1 MANLLEIAQQTT
13 KKVTFP
19 KIKETDKA
27 ADIVR
32 RFCTYYANI
41 RRYQCQELLSQ
52 EVGALAVEV
61 FGQDNVY
68 TAYKVKDIM
77 GDIETIGYDQAHF
90 SNKLK
95 RLFEGMSLR
104 DEENHE
110 HLFGEQILLT
120 LHGSRLPATK
130 SAEDT
135 KRTLYLLIVDD
146 SKVRVPL
153 KKNLSF
159 WRESSSQTRYGLV
172 SFSFLELMS
181 IHSEGI
187 YKECSYY
194 GNIQK
199 IANVLKREY
208 EDALAANLNAQYVNQ
223 STKTIASVREDKIF
237 QDYEM
242 NSNTSFLD
250 LGFSKV
256 EVDTERY
263 RGSDFDKEK
272 FRVLENEWEKLCNHL
287 PHSTVEPELKFRKLG
302 KHKASG
308 LYVPGLNIMAVDV
321 RDSSSFIHEYGHYLD
336 YTYDQSGIISSTS
349 HSFKDIRNIY
359 KASLLKLIQIA
370 EETRLDLAQAVH
382 IKKKLDYY
390 LTPTEVFARGFEW
403 WVFETYTKDSE
414 LLSDEATYYS
424 RLEYRALR
432 QCRHL
437 LFAFFD
443 TFFENYRAM
452 QPIYKVEK
460 EPKTLVACRKP
471 LEDKPTT
478 EGKQL
483 SLFEF

>member
-1 MANLLEIAQQTT
+1 MANLLAVAQQTT

-27 ADIVR
+27 EDIVR
-32 RFCTYYANI
+32 KFCTYYANI
-41 RRYQCQELLSQ
+41 RRYQSQELFSQ
-52 EVGALAVEV
+52 EVGAVAVEV

-90 SNKLK
+90 SNTLK

-135 KRTLYLLIVDD
+135 KRTLYLLIIDA

-159 WRESSSQTRYGLV
+159 CRESSSQTRYGLV

-199 IANVLKREY
+199 T
-208 EDALAANLNAQYVNQ
+208 ANLNAQYVNQ

-237 QDYEM
+237 QDHEM

-272 FRVLENEWEKLCNHL
+272 FRVLEK
-287 PHSTVEPELKFRKLG
+287 
-302 KHKASG
+302 
-308 LYVPGLNIMAVDV
+308 
-321 RDSSSFIHEYGHYLD
+321 
-336 YTYDQSGIISSTS
+336 
-349 HSFKDIRNIY
+349 
-359 KASLLKLIQIA
+359 
-370 EETRLDLAQAVH
+370 
-382 IKKKLDYY
+382 
-390 LTPTEVFARGFEW
+390 
-403 WVFETYTKDSE
+403 
-414 LLSDEATYYS
+414 
-424 RLEYRALR
+424 
-432 QCRHL
+432 
-437 LFAFFD
+437 
-443 TFFENYRAM
+443 
-452 QPIYKVEK
+452 
-460 EPKTLVACRKP
+460 
-471 LEDKPTT
+471 
-478 EGKQL
+478 
-483 SLFEF
+483 

>member
-1 MANLLEIAQQTT
+1 MTNLLAVAQQTT

-32 RFCTYYANI
+32 KFCTYYANI
-41 RRYQCQELLSQ
+41 RRYQGQELLSQ

-77 GDIETIGYDQAHF
+77 ADTETIGYDQAHF

-95 RLFEGMSLR
+95 SLFEGMSLR

-120 LHGSRLPATK
+120 LDGSRLPATK
-130 SAEDT
+130 TAEDT

-153 KKNLSF
+153 KKNLDF
-159 WRESSSQTRYGLV
+159 WRERSSQTRYGLV

-223 STKTIASVREDKIF
+223 SIKTIASVREDKIF

-272 FRVLENEWEKLCNHL
+272 FKVLENEWEKLCNHL

-308 LYVPGLNIMAVDV
+308 LYVPGLN
-321 RDSSSFIHEYGHYLD
+321 
-336 YTYDQSGIISSTS
+336 
-349 HSFKDIRNIY
+349 
-359 KASLLKLIQIA
+359 
-370 EETRLDLAQAVH
+370 
-382 IKKKLDYY
+382 
-390 LTPTEVFARGFEW
+390 
-403 WVFETYTKDSE
+403 
-414 LLSDEATYYS
+414 
-424 RLEYRALR
+424 
-432 QCRHL
+432 
-437 LFAFFD
+437 
-443 TFFENYRAM
+443 
-452 QPIYKVEK
+452 
-460 EPKTLVACRKP
+460 
-471 LEDKPTT
+471 
-478 EGKQL
+478 L
-483 SLFEF
+483 SLIHI

>member
-1 MANLLEIAQQTT
+1 MANLLTVAAQTTT

-19 KIKETDKA
+19 KLKETDKA

-52 EVGALAVEV
+52 EVGAVAVEV

-77 GDIETIGYDQAHF
+77 ADIETIGYDQAHF

-104 DEENHE
+104 DEENQE

-130 SAEDT
+130 SAKDT

-159 WRESSSQTRYGLV
+159 WRERSSQTRYGLV

-237 QDYEM
+237 QDHEM
-242 NSNTSFLD
+242 NSNTSFFD

-272 FRVLENEWEKLCNHL
+272 FKVLENEWE
-287 PHSTVEPELKFRKLG
+287 
-302 KHKASG
+302 
-308 LYVPGLNIMAVDV
+308 IMAVDV

-336 YTYDQSGIISSTS
+336 YTYDKAGIISSTS
-349 HSFKDIRNIY
+349 HSFKDIRYIY

-370 EETRLDLAQAVH
+370 EETRTDLAQAVH

-414 LLSDEATYYS
+414 LLSDEATYYT

-478 EGKQL
+478 EGEQL